1 MRKISNAVIAI
12 IAAAAGLI
20 NSLIGAGGGILLSLS
35 LPALVKDQFPDR
47 RDVYINAQAAMI
59 PGCALSC
66 AIYSMRG
73 MMDTV
78 GFSLFA
84 IPAAVG
90 GALGSLLLSK
100 VKSTII
106 QIAFAAL
113 VIWSGARMLWS

>member
-1 MRKISNAVIAI
+1 MRKIGNVAIAV

-35 LPALVKDQFPDR
+35 LPALLKDKFPDR
-47 RDVYINAQAAMI
+47 RDVYINSQAAMI

-66 AIYSMRG
+66 AIYSARG
-73 MMDTV
+73 MIDTV

-100 VKSTII
+100 IKSGYI